1 MKPMSGREHKLM
13 RRRLVN
19 AYLSSV
25 ISISL
30 VLLLIGIA
38 SLLTVNAGSVSRYL
52 KENMKLSVLF
62 NSDVSQKQAESYA
75 SSVSNLPYVR
85 EVRVISRE
93 EGTEELKK
101 MLGEDFLD
109 VFETSPV
116 PISADVTLKAEYVV
130 PDSLSLVTGALDASP
145 LVDEVDCREGLIAAL
160 DSNLAR
166 ISAVF
171 GVLILLL
178 LFISFVLINNMVRL
192 SVFAR
197 RFTIHTMKLVGATR
211 QFIRAPFLRA
221 ALVQGLISSALASAA
236 LCGILYA
243 ARNSFPE
250 FFAIFGDS
258 TLLISVGTVF
268 LCGILLCLV
277 STYFVVGR
285 LIGASKDDLYY

>member
-1 MKPMSGREHKLM
+1 MKSAREHKMM
-13 RRRLVN
+13 RRRLAN

-52 KENMKLSVLF
+52 KENMKVSVLF
-62 NSDVSQKQAESYA
+62 NSDVTPGQADSYA
-75 SSVSNLPYVR
+75 SSVSSLPYVR
-85 EVRVISRE
+85 DVRVVSKE
-93 EGTEELKK
+93 EGAEELRK
-101 MLGEDFLD
+101 MLGEDFLS

-130 PDSLSLVTGALDASP
+130 PDSLSIVTAALEASP
-145 LVDEVDCREGLIAAL
+145 LVDEVDCRDGLVEAL
-160 DSNLAR
+160 DSNLTR
-166 ISAVF
+166 ISLVF

-221 ALVQGLISSALASAA
+221 ALLQGLVSAVLASGAMCA
-236 LCGILYA
+236 ILYA
-243 ARNSFPE
+243 MRRSFPE
-250 FFAIFGDS
+250 FFSIFSSG
-258 TLLISVGTVF
+258 TLLISVGIVF
-268 LCGILLCLV
+268 LCGILLCVV
-277 STYFVVGR
+277 STYFVVGS
-285 LIGASKDDLYY
+285 LVGAGKDDLYY